1 MKKLLPINTEFE
13 ASSSEI
19 KNIKNQ
25 MAELAKRLSELD
37 VRIPEEIKEAL
48 SLKRSIEQLKGR
60 YKDYES
66 IYNDMLSKTSSI
78 SSSATN
84 AVNNLEVIKSVRE
97 QIDTIRDE
105 INTIKEAIDQNPDI
119 VEDIDT
125 MNEQISNVST
135 MYAQAEKDKN
145 EIRKLYRT
153 IFGYTTTN
161 AETGETKHVQGLK
174 HELDETYEALKTNI
188 SNFEKTTKQ
197 NYTDNIAE
205 WANQYNAIKSNI
217 ESLLPGAMSAG
228 LAEAYKTKR
237 ENEEK
242 LYDDGSKLF
251 IKMIATL
258 ATVAAIPAI
267 VIICLVFFGN
277 VDFLEAI
284 KETPSLTFALAPVYA
299 ALIWLGIFQNK
310 KLNLSKKLIEEYSH
324 KEATAKTFAGLA
336 KQISEVGDDDVSKA
350 LKTKLLEQTL
360 EAAAKNPSD
369 CITNHEKSDNPMFS
383 LLNMSEKLI
392 KQAGGA
398 ENVSKI
404 LAMASDIYLE
414 KYKNAQCENT
424 SQKECD
430 EKDEED

>member
-1 MKKLLPINTEFE
+1 MKKTLPINIESET
-13 ASSSEI
+13 ASSEI

-25 MAELAKRLSELD
+25 MAELAQKLSELD
-37 VRIPEEIKEAL
+37 VRVPEEIKEAL

-78 SSSATN
+78 SSSATT
-84 AVNNLEVIKSVRE
+84 AANNLEVIKSVRA

-125 MNEQISNVST
+125 MNDQIADVST
-135 MYAQAEKDKN
+135 MHEQAEKDKN

-161 AETGETKHVQGLK
+161 AETGETKQVQGLK

-205 WANQYNAIKSNI
+205 WTNQYNAIKSNI

-237 ENEEK
+237 ENEEDS
-242 LYDDGSKLF
+242 YRWGYVMF
-251 IKMIATL
+251 IIMIVIL
-258 ATVAAIPAI
+258 ACVAAIPAVV
-267 VIICLVFFGN
+267 VIKLILN
-277 VDFLEAI
+277 QMTLTNALA
-284 KETPSLTFALAPVYA
+284 ETPRLTLALSPVYA
-299 ALIWLGIFQNK
+299 ALIWAGAFQNK

-360 EAAAKNPSD
+360 DATAKNPSD

-404 LAMASDIYLE
+404 LAMASEMYLE
-414 KYKNAQCENT
+414 KHKKTQCEKT
-424 SQKECD
+424 AQKDCAEDD
-430 EKDEED
+430 EQD